1 MPIAHINLFPN
12 ALLNLFQ
19 AICWQVHPLLTS
31 PGIKMKGWK
40 GEKVKGGRHY
50 IKSKKQVMQ
59 YTYPFIGICW
69 VSPLELLSSLLI
81 KPLSGYAAHLSPC
94 KGEKERGLLILNWR
108 IYFYFIIVALAIFY
122 PFTFSLFHLISYFQF
137 VTFLTF
143 ENISRFLFSLQI
155 TFSI

>member
-1 MPIAHINLFPN
+1 MPIAHMDLFPN
-12 ALLNLFQ
+12 ALFSLFTLSLRGTSPPNL
-19 AICWQVHPLLTS
+19 PLLR
-31 PGIKMKGWK
+31 G
-40 GEKVKGGRHY
+40 
-50 IKSKKQVMQ
+50 
-59 YTYPFIGICW
+59 GICW

-122 PFTFSLFHLISYFQF
+122 PFTFSLFHLISCFQF